1 MACPTANLLYSYF
14 LDTALVDNWS
24 MEEREMI
31 RRWVETWKEAGPKL
45 EAIRHREIR
54 EADNLK
60 VLSLLEGAFNQALRT
75 SPLRPSSGMV
85 EMQAWFAKL
94 PR

>member
-1 MACPTANLLYSYF
+1 MACPTANLLYSYC
-14 LDTALVDNWS
+14 

-31 RRWVETWKEAGPKL
+31 WRWVETWKEAGPKL